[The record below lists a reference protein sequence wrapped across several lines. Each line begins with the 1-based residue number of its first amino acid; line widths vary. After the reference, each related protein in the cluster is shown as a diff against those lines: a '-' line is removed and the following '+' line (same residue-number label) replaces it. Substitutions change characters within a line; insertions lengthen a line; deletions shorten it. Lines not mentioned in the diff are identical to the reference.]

1 MDVRYNF
8 INKHYLN
15 DEVDAVFRAPA
26 SREPVFA
33 FAHDF
38 GPSTSGSVLNTI
50 GAAQVPIMRYLTT
63 AGIQSLLP
71 WWTKCYGDIFQ
82 TIAFHYND
90 FATSQVLG
98 AQFESQLKAD
108 VDAYYSANAAM
119 VYSNSTP
126 SPPPVWSNGT
136 DSMIDTDQYGNQYI
150 FDPDNAYGF
159 LNPLNWS
166 GIAVPDVQEAEAYY
180 SIVALSARQV
190 MGAYVLA
197 IPPAGED
204 QSEPLM
210 FQKEI
215 SSDGNVN
222 TIDVV
227 YPAMPF
233 FLYANPN
240 MLRYTL
246 NPLYYNQ
253 ENNFYP
259 NGYSMHDLGSNFPV
273 SNLEVQ
279 TSIISSS
286 KAISVL
292 KHNLVGA
299 SIENLWRFHVMK
311 WKLGSF
317 APGYFL
323 SVTLCFPNHFEV
335 RLGNITDFM
344 SLTLECHRTCR
355 RE

>member
-1 MDVRYNF
+1 MAPESNKTVNWTLVEGHTPINGSGSATARGNTLYSWIYSLSNQYTFGELNDLPLWGNFTYTTTPGSAQNFSFQSGSSMDVRYNF

-15 DEVDAVFRAPA
+15 DEVDAVFRAPG

-38 GPSTSGSVLNTI
+38 GSSTSGSVLNTI
-50 GAAQVPIMRYLTT
+50 GAAQEPIIRYLTT

-90 FATSQVLG
+90 FATSQALG

-126 SPPPVWSNGT
+126 TPPPPWSNGT
-136 DSMIDTDQYGNQYI
+136 DGSIDVDQYGNQYI

-159 LNPLNWS
+159 LNPLNWT

-190 MGAYVLA
+190 MGAYVFA
-197 IPPAGED
+197 IPPPGQD
-204 QSEPLM
+204 QAEPLM

-215 SSDGNVN
+215 SSDG
-222 TIDVV
+222 
-227 YPAMPF
+227 
-233 FLYANPN
+233 
-240 MLRYTL
+240 
-246 NPLYYNQ
+246 
-253 ENNFYP
+253 E
-259 NGYSMHDLGSNFPV
+259 
-273 SNLEVQ
+273 
-279 TSIISSS
+279 
-286 KAISVL
+286 
-292 KHNLVGA
+292 
-299 SIENLWRFHVMK
+299 
-311 WKLGSF
+311 
-317 APGYFL
+317 
-323 SVTLCFPNHFEV
+323 
-335 RLGNITDFM
+335 
-344 SLTLECHRTCR
+344 
-355 RE
+355 